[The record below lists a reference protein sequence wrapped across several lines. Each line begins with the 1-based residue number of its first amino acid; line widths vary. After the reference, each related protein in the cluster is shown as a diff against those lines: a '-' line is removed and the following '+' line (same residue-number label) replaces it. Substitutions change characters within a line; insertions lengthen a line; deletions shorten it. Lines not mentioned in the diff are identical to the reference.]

1 MLILQRKAI
10 KKRQD
15 REIERNTSL
24 ITREK
29 CDTRSGGERN
39 IFVLKISHTLSSVHS
54 LYAQRTKERRV
65 TPAATAAA
73 WICI

>member
-10 KKRQD
+10 KKRQE
-15 REIERNTSL
+15 RERDTSL

-29 CDTRSGGERN
+29 CDMREREKKIH
-39 IFVLKISHTLSSVHS
+39 IFMLKKIPYTLE
-54 LYAQRTKERRV
+54 QRFFYMLSRLKRRV